1 MNVLSRMLKTEH
13 QKSQFR
19 HRRPATMALLFSH
32 FACCILMLLGTGCQK
47 PDEGTPLVVQME
59 QLTQQNRLLREQ
71 IEQSKTENRELEER
85 VEVLSALPGDARGE
99 NIYSIEQIRISR
111 LSGFFDKDKDGKR
124 EKLIVY
130 ITPIDKQGDGI
141 KAAGAANVQL
151 WDLNK
156 ADGEALL
163 GEWNVGPDELKNAWF
178 KTVLAVNY
186 RLVFDIPEA
195 VDNFGEQLTARITF
209 TDHLSGKVFKD
220 QRVIQPR

>member
-1 MNVLSRMLKTEH
+1 MNVLSRMLKIER
-13 QKSQFR
+13 QESQFR
-19 HRRPATMALLFSH
+19 HRRLATMALSFFHFS
-32 FACCILMLLGTGCQK
+32 FCILMLFGAGCQK
-47 PDEGTPLVVQME
+47 PDEDTPLVVQME

-85 VEVLSALPGDARGE
+85 VEVLSALPGNARVE

-111 LSGFFDKDKDGKR
+111 FSGFFDKDKDGKR

-156 ADGEALL
+156 ANGEALL
-163 GEWNVGPDELKNAWF
+163 GEWNVGPDELKKAWF

-195 VDNFGEQLTARITF
+195 VDNFDEQLTARITF
-209 TDHLSGKVFKD
+209 TDHLSGKVFKN